1 MTNAS
6 ASSGA
11 NGQQQLSGNYALL
24 TGAHDEMFAAAGVVH
39 PHYDY
44 LVKALDTLGSQELAY
59 RSHEARRL
67 IRDNDVTYNIYSDPK
82 GMGRPWALDL
92 LPLLISSDEWARI
105 EAGLIQRAELL
116 NLLLADLYG
125 PRTVIKQQ
133 IIPPELVYSDP
144 GFLWPCD
151 GLTRPDKRNL
161 HLYAADLARTP
172 DGEILVI
179 AERAQAP
186 SGAGY
191 ALENRIVLSQVLPSL
206 FRDAHVHRLRSFFRT
221 LRTTLGGLAP
231 EHIDEPRIVLLT
243 PGAGNEAYFEH
254 AYLANYLGY
263 TLVQGTDLVV
273 RDNHVWLKTLAGTQR
288 IDVIL
293 RRVDDEYCDPLELR
307 SDSYLGVPGLVQA
320 VRAGNVTIANP
331 LGSSILQNP
340 ALMAFMPQ
348 FARHFLDEELLLPS
362 VETLWCGN
370 PSERQHVLA
379 NLESLVIKPVKP
391 KSGPRTLFGSEMNTQ
406 DADLIREQIKAQP
419 NLFVAQPPVALSTA
433 PVLADDG
440 LLQPRH
446 VVLRSFLTA
455 EDDTYR
461 VMPGGLTRVSPLSNK
476 LMVSNQFGGV
486 SKDTWVLASEPE
498 KEESILVPPSRVRTA
513 TRYDGEVSSRV
524 ADCLYWVGRYAERA
538 EGLIRLLRVTQL
550 RLSEEWI
557 VNASDDYCLVQLLR
571 AVTHHSTTYP
581 GFVGDGAN
589 ERLAQP
595 EAELLSIIT
604 DGNRAGSVSHG
615 LNGLLNS
622 ARSIRDRLS
631 SDTLRVISDID
642 QQVWS
647 LQQTKRV
654 SVNDTLDPLD
664 NLINALMSLS
674 GLINENITREQ
685 GWHFLETGR
694 RLERAIHTASL
705 LKSTLVAAGQEGP
718 EAFLLEQL
726 LQVMDSL
733 MTYRRRYQFGIQMD
747 DFFDLVIHDEANP
760 RSLSFQLVKLAE
772 HMEQL
777 PLKDAKIR
785 RPLQNRMVLETLTA
799 IRLADAETL
808 ANTPESG
815 MREVLDSILG
825 KPLNMLPKVSDALT
839 TAYFKPEEQPHQ
851 LVQIRPGENS

>member
-6 ASSGA
+6 ASSDSR
-11 NGQQQLSGNYALL
+11 QQQLSQKYSLL
-24 TGAHDEMFAAAGVVH
+24 AGAHDEIFAATGVAH
-39 PHYDY
+39 PHCDY
-44 LVKALDTLGSQELAY
+44 LIKALDTLGSQELTY

-67 IRDNDVTYNIYSDPK
+67 IHDNDVTYNIYSDPK

-105 EAGLIQRAELL
+105 EAGLIQRAELV
-116 NLLLADLYG
+116 NLLLTDLYG

-151 GLTRPDKRNL
+151 GLTRADKRNL
-161 HLYAADLARTP
+161 HLYAADLVRAP
-172 DGEILVI
+172 SGEILVI
-179 AERAQAP
+179 AERTQAP

-221 LRTTLGGLAP
+221 LRTTLGELAP
-231 EHIDEPRIVLLT
+231 RHTDEPRIVLLT

-263 TLVQGTDLVV
+263 TLVQGSDLIV
-273 RDNHVWLKTLAGTQR
+273 RDNYVWLKTLAGTQK

-340 ALMAFMPQ
+340 ALMAFMPK
-348 FARHFLDEELLLPS
+348 FARHFLDEELLLPN
-362 VETLWCGN
+362 VETWWCGN
-370 PSERQHVLA
+370 PNERQYVLD
-379 NLESLVIKPVKP
+379 NLENMVIKPVSP
-391 KSGPRTLFGSEMNTQ
+391 KTGPRTLFGSEMSTQ
-406 DADLIREQIKAQP
+406 DASLIRKQIKAQP
-419 NLFVAQPPVALSTA
+419 NLFVAQPSVAVSTA

-440 LLQPRH
+440 TLQPRH
-446 VVLRSFLTA
+446 VVLRSFLVA

-476 LMVSNQFGGV
+476 LMVSSQFGGV

-498 KEESILVPPSRVRTA
+498 KEESILVPAGRVRTA

-524 ADCLYWVGRYAERA
+524 ADCLYWVGRYAERV

-557 VNASDDYCLVQLLR
+557 INASDDYCLVQLLR
-571 AVTHHSTTYP
+571 AVTQQSTTYP
-581 GFVGDGAN
+581 GFVGEGAN
-589 ERLAQP
+589 ERLTHP
-595 EAELLSIIT
+595 ETELLSIIT
-604 DGNRAGSVSHG
+604 DHSRTGSVCHG

-642 QQVWS
+642 QHVWT
-647 LQQTKRV
+647 LQKSTRV
-654 SVNDTLDPLD
+654 SINDTLDPLD
-664 NLINALMSLS
+664 NLINSLMSLS

-694 RLERAIHTASL
+694 RLERAIHTTSL
-705 LKSTLVAAGQEGP
+705 LKSTLVTTDKQDT
-718 EAFLLEQL
+718 EAFLLEEL

-733 MTYRRRYQFGIQMD
+733 MTYRRRYQFGMQLD
-747 DFFDLVIHDEANP
+747 NFFDLVIHDETNP
-760 RSLSFQLVKLAE
+760 RSLSFQLVKLTE
-772 HMEQL
+772 HIEKL
-777 PLKDAKIR
+777 PVREAKAR
-785 RPLQNRMVLETLTA
+785 RPLQDRMVSDTLTA
-799 IRLADAETL
+799 IRLATGKTL
-808 ANTPESG
+808 ANTTESG
-815 MREVLDSILG
+815 TREVLDSILG
-825 KPLNMLPKVSDALT
+825 KPLKILPKVSDALT
-839 TAYFKPEEQPHQ
+839 TVYFRPEEQPHQ
-851 LVQIRPGENS
+851 LVQTRPGENS